1 MKRSWRSCRNVR
13 QRTTALW
20 STLLQRSEPWRR
32 VLVHCLHQFH
42 IKTTTAT
49 KMLYWKWNTEVE
61 RTREQKRDIQPNL
74 ARLSGGD
81 GTTDIQSRMSLHGE
95 RKNQADVSATTLSS
109 KVSEASRSVY
119 SRCCFDLL
127 EVEVVSVMSA
137 LLPNLLL
144 CMCKVTLHY
153 SSINHSVQS
162 TITIIVS
169 GFSHQSTAK
178 MSR

>member
-1 MKRSWRSCRNVR
+1 M
-13 QRTTALW
+13 
-20 STLLQRSEPWRR
+20 
-32 VLVHCLHQFH
+32 HCLHQFH

-49 KMLYWKWNTEVE
+49 KMVYWKWNTEVE

-74 ARLSGGD
+74 ASPSGRD
-81 GTTDIQSRMSLHGE
+81 GTTTSSNSHTYSWYTVTHVFAQWEENTQS
-95 RKNQADVSATTLSS
+95 QADVSATTLSS
-109 KVSEASRSVY
+109 KVSETSRSVY

-178 MSR
+178 CHDKWQYGNTLTYMFAE